1 MSFSNL
7 KHRMNCDGYG
17 VIVALKGYLPFE
29 NSVDT
34 ALIRANERSKSMQ
47 TLIIHNQDGDVILTQ
62 SGSFTM
68 PESVGMAVADVP
80 AGQTVDF
87 VNVETGEVVLKELP
101 KSETEQRLDSME
113 AALAALV
120 GGESNG

>member
-1 MSFSNL
+1 
-7 KHRMNCDGYG
+7 
-17 VIVALKGYLPFE
+17 
-29 NSVDT
+29 
-34 ALIRANERSKSMQ
+34 MQ

-101 KSETEQRLDSME
+101 
-113 AALAALV
+113 
-120 GGESNG
+120 

>member
-7 KHRMNCDGYG
+7 KHRMNYDGYG

-34 ALIRANERSKSMQ
+34 ALIRANERSKNMQ
-47 TLIIHNQDGDVILTQ
+47 TLIIHNQDGNVILTQ

-68 PESVGMAVADVP
+68 PESVGMVVADVP
-80 AGQTVDF
+80 AGQMVDF
-87 VNVETGEVVLKELP
+87 VNVTTGEVILKELP

>member
-1 MSFSNL
+1 
-7 KHRMNCDGYG
+7 
-17 VIVALKGYLPFE
+17 
-29 NSVDT
+29 
-34 ALIRANERSKSMQ
+34 MQ
-47 TLIIHNQDGDVILTQ
+47 TLIIHNQDGNVILTQ

-87 VNVETGEVVLKELP
+87 VNVATGEVILKELP

-120 GGESNG
+120 GGEGHE

>member
-47 TLIIHNQDGDVILTQ
+47 TLIIHNQDGNVILTQ

-68 PESVGMAVADVP
+68 PESVGMVVADVP

-120 GGESNG
+120 GGEDNG

>member
-1 MSFSNL
+1 
-7 KHRMNCDGYG
+7 MNCDGYG

-87 VNVETGEVVLKELP
+87 VNVATGEVILKELP

-120 GGESNG
+120 GGENNG

>member
-87 VNVETGEVVLKELP
+87 VNVATGEVILKELP

-120 GGESNG
+120 GGEGHE

>member
-34 ALIRANERSKSMQ
+34 ALIRANERSKNMQ
-47 TLIIHNQDGDVILTQ
+47 TLIIHNQDGNVILTQ

-68 PESVGMAVADVP
+68 PESVGMVVADVP
-80 AGQTVDF
+80 AGQMVDF
-87 VNVETGEVVLKELP
+87 VNVTTGEVILKELP

-120 GGESNG
+120 GGEDNG